1 MVTAAQK
8 AAANKST
15 SAITENGAKTNLKLV
30 ATNAA
35 VARLKAK
42 HHEEFEA
49 ILVEECAARGIVY
62 TPPMTEEQKAH
73 KQILDL
79 IAKHG
84 EAILP
89 DEVEIDAVLA
99 KEPEPVAYEVDED
112 PLPADPEPVD
122 VD

>member
-1 MVTAAQK
+1 MVTAAEK

-15 SAITENGAKTNLKLV
+15 SAITKDGAKTNLKLV

-35 VARLKAK
+35 VARLKAA
-42 HHEEFEA
+42 HHDEFESMM
-49 ILVEECAARGIVY
+49 VEECAKRGITY
-62 TPPMTEEQKAH
+62 TPPLTEEQKAH

-84 EAILP
+84 ESVIP
-89 DEVEIDAVLA
+89 QSEEVRAALGFGS
-99 KEPEPVAYEVDED
+99 EVDVD
-112 PLPADPEPVD
+112 PIAAPAEDPEPVD